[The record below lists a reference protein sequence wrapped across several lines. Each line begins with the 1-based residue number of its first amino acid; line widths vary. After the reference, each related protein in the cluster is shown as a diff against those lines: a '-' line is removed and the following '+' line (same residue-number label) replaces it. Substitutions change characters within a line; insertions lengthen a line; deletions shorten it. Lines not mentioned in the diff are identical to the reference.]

1 MAIKDINGDFH
12 AENNG
17 QYVSE
22 DKIEVAKTEVKREP
36 TRSEDVEHL
45 YNDDASLERI
55 TSRRRRTQPTN
66 EFATLAMQW
75 AHSDKT
81 EIGEQKFFYRKG
93 KWVLLEKSEDGFVEM
108 GYFSKAQRES
118 VGEEIRR
125 QNERLRNNR
134 ENEGVHRSA
143 MRYKDI

>member
-1 MAIKDINGDFH
+1 MATEDRNGDLHSEKNGRFVSKGKSE
-12 AENNG
+12 AE
-17 QYVSE
+17 
-22 DKIEVAKTEVKREP
+22 KREEAE
-36 TRSEDVEHL
+36 RI

-55 TSRRRRTQPTN
+55 TSRRRTQPTN

-108 GYFSKAQRES
+108 NSYTSKQKEFFK
-118 VGEEIRR
+118 EELKKR
-125 QNERLRNNR
+125 NERRKNKKND
-134 ENEGVHRSA
+134 E
-143 MRYKDI
+143 